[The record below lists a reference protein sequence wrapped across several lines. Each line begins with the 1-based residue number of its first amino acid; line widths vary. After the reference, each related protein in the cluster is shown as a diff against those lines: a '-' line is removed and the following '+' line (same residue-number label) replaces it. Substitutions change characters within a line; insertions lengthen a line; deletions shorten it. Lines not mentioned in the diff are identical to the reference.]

1 VTHRRA
7 KSLRR
12 LLRPLAAAVLCAVVA
27 STCGCGTFGSN
38 QSQLFGHSGKYQA
51 ANISYRIEQPQSG
64 TGTPGAR
71 RALTLAVRYPHP
83 AGRAGYARVECI
95 IERPSNSAGQ
105 SKISAMLNQVRRLTD
120 DNLPGIALGAGVQE
134 AMGLDVPI
142 AELEHALVELE
153 RAPVGAL
160 PSLSASRVQ
169 VVGMINGVPVPP
181 RAARVIELDRLAAR
195 VRRDGGLISAQQMQ
209 SQLAAPPTAMAS
221 ATAAISPATAVP
233 ATGMPAMVAP
243 ATAAPAMSPVVLP
256 ATAAIP
262 PAVPPAVQTVV
273 PTSFAEPVVR
283 RLPSV
288 DVLLR

>member
-1 VTHRRA
+1 MTHRRA
-7 KSLRR
+7 KPLRC
-12 LLRPLAAAVLCAVVA
+12 LIRPLAAAVLCAVVA
-27 STCGCGTFGSN
+27 STHGCGTFGSN

-64 TGTPGAR
+64 TDTPGAR
-71 RALTLAVRYPHP
+71 RTLTLAVRYPHP

-95 IERPSNSAGQ
+95 IERPSDSASQ

-120 DNLPGIALGAGVQE
+120 DNLPGIALGDGVQE

-142 AELEHALVELE
+142 AQLEHALVELE
-153 RAPVGAL
+153 RVPVGAL

-169 VVGMINGVPVPP
+169 VVGTINGVPVSP
-181 RAARVIELDRLAAR
+181 RAARVTELDRLAAR

-209 SQLAAPPTAMAS
+209 SQLAAPSTAMAS
-221 ATAAISPATAVP
+221 ATAAISPATTVP
-233 ATGMPAMVAP
+233 ARVPPAATAP
-243 ATAAPAMSPVVLP
+243 AT
-256 ATAAIP
+256 P
-262 PAVPPAVQTVV
+262 PAAQTVV

-283 RLPSV
+283 RLPTV

>member
-1 VTHRRA
+1 MTYRRA
-7 KSLRR
+7 KPLRR
-12 LLRPLAAAVLCAVVA
+12 LIRPLAAAVLCAVVA
-27 STCGCGTFGSN
+27 STHGCGTFGSN

-64 TGTPGAR
+64 TDTPGAR
-71 RALTLAVRYPHP
+71 RTLTLAVRFPHP

-95 IERPSNSAGQ
+95 IERPSDSAGQ

-181 RAARVIELDRLAAR
+181 RAARVTELDRLAAR

-209 SQLAAPPTAMAS
+209 SQLAAPAMAS
-221 ATAAISPATAVP
+221 ATAALSPAAAVP
-233 ATGMPAMVAP
+233 AN
-243 ATAAPAMSPVVLP
+243 AAPAMSPVVPP
-256 ATAAIP
+256 ATAAMP
-262 PAVPPAVQTVV
+262 PAVPPAAQTVV

-283 RLPSV
+283 RLPSI